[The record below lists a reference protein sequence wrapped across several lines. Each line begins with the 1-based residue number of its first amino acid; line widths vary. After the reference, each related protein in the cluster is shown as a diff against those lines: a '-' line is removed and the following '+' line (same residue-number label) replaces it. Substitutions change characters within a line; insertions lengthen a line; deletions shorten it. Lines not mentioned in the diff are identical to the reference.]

1 MLWDWGEIQGDNV
14 FKMPS
19 PVKVYSTSSE
29 TRTKNLKAV
38 NVSSDKHRKITQ
50 KGNYQS
56 HTKYQDKVLQMA
68 GIAGNYLLE
77 AMYFVRVV

>member
-38 NVSSDKHRKITQ
+38 NVSSDKRRKITQ

-56 HTKYQDKVLQMA
+56 HTKHQDKVLQMA